1 MKIVHSLKYS
11 CLLIKGFIEKFENKA
26 KEQKGGFFSMLF
38 GALGASLEGNISS
51 GEGIPSHTLTNS
63 EIQIYYQSKPKLS
76 DIYSRNSFRKIK
88 YGAYVINLDEYK
100 SIPTHW
106 ATIYATSNLAT

>member
-1 MKIVHSLKYS
+1 
-11 CLLIKGFIEKFENKA
+11 
-26 KEQKGGFFSMLF
+26 MLF
-38 GALGASLEGNISS
+38 GALGASLEGNILS

-63 EIQIYYQSKPKLS
+63 EIQMYYQNKPKLTG
-76 DIYSRNSFRKIK
+76 IYSRSNLCKIK

>member
-1 MKIVHSLKYS
+1 M
-11 CLLIKGFIEKFENKA
+11 
-26 KEQKGGFFSMLF
+26 F
-38 GALGASLEGNISS
+38 GALGASLEENILS
-51 GEGIPSHTLTNS
+51 GEGIPSHALIDS
-63 EIQIYYQSKPKLS
+63 EIQIYYQNKPKLTG
-76 DIYSRNSFRKIK
+76 IYSRNNLCKIK